1 MYSHYKNVSQL
12 LSVHSGYHTPIFQYA
27 DDHVYNASA
36 LHYSWKDGFQCGR
49 LNESSN
55 KANALNQYVMS
66 VLSERRCKITTNF
79 SYMQIKM
86 KKTCSHRIIPS
97 KTNEVIAQSKREK
110 KRWGYG
116 RIETERAGR
125 DFGYTRI

>member
-1 MYSHYKNVSQL
+1 
-12 LSVHSGYHTPIFQYA
+12 
-27 DDHVYNASA
+27 
-36 LHYSWKDGFQCGR
+36 
-49 LNESSN
+49 
-55 KANALNQYVMS
+55 MS
-66 VLSERRCKITTNF
+66 VLSERRCKGTKNF

-110 KRWGYG
+110 KRWGYV

-125 DFGYTRI
+125 CFLSAKLGRMQEKNNGREGRSSRSSEAR